1 MLWTIDTASDEPLF
15 AQIAARVR
23 SAVSAGE
30 LTEGDRLPP
39 ARTLAESLDVNI
51 HTVLHAYQDLRD
63 EGIVDL
69 RRGRG
74 AVVRAHPEYVA
85 LAAPI
90 AAVVEA
96 ARKEGVSP
104 ATTVALL
111 QAAFTRPNPEDS

>member
-23 SAVSAGE
+23 AAVSAGE
-30 LTEGDRLPP
+30 LREGDRLPP
-39 ARTLAESLDVNI
+39 ARTLADSLDVNV

-63 EGIVDL
+63 EGLVDL

-85 LAAPI
+85 LAAPL
-90 AAVVEA
+90 AALVDA
-96 ARKEGVSP
+96 ARRAGVSP
-104 ATTVALL
+104 ATTASLL
-111 QAAFTRPNPEDS
+111 HAAFAQPTPED